1 MSAEDQA
8 YISQF
13 VCEQGFNRQ
22 LSTFADLDRL
32 ASANRRRI
40 LDIREILVSK
50 ELAARIF
57 CPPGETL
64 IRFSMVRLGSRP
76 GEPPIA
82 RTTEYVRR
90 EWQAL
95 VKEVPK
101 HPDRLMIDIIASV
114 FGKRCAEI
122 RQSVEASLLSEEAA
136 RQLSADPGTPCLR
149 ILRRYLTERGELL
162 LTTVSV
168 HPASRYAFSLNV
180 KLDAE
185 DRIS

>member
-1 MSAEDQA
+1 MK
-8 YISQF
+8 F
-13 VCEQGFNRQ
+13 KN
-22 LSTFADLDRL
+22 
-32 ASANRRRI
+32 
-40 LDIREILVSK
+40 
-50 ELAARIF
+50 
-57 CPPGETL
+57 
-64 IRFSMVRLGSRP
+64 FSSVSRP
-76 GEPPIA
+76 SEPPIA

-90 EWQAL
+90 ECQAL
-95 VKEVPK
+95 VNEVPK

-114 FGKRCAEI
+114 FGKRCAES
-122 RQSVEASLLSEEAA
+122 RQTVEASLLSEEAA

>member
-1 MSAEDQA
+1 MK
-8 YISQF
+8 
-13 VCEQGFNRQ
+13 FN
-22 LSTFADLDRL
+22 
-32 ASANRRRI
+32 N
-40 LDIREILVSK
+40 
-50 ELAARIF
+50 
-57 CPPGETL
+57 
-64 IRFSMVRLGSRP
+64 FSSVSRP

-90 EWQAL
+90 ECQAL
-95 VKEVPK
+95 VNEVPK

-122 RQSVEASLLSEEAA
+122 RQTVEASLLSEEAA

-149 ILRRYLTERGELL
+149 ILLRYLTERGELL